1 MPMGNLRSA
10 WNAIH
15 ESGFDP
21 RFVEAGDDF
30 DGLTRL
36 VVPGVGNFSAVM
48 RYLEDNGLA
57 ERLRDFA
64 QSGRPLLGIC
74 AGMQLLALEG
84 SEGGMTPGLG
94 LVDARV
100 IRLPEANGLPL
111 PHVGWSPVRFRFDH
125 PLIEGIKPERD
136 YYFVHSYAMI
146 AEQPHECLGESEYGI
161 PFVSI
166 VAKGNVVGC
175 QFHPEKSQANGL
187 RMIENFCSWDGSC

>member
-57 ERLRDFA
+57 ERLRNFA

-94 LVDARV
+94 LVPSTNPSNPTAVLPAQTDAEWVQRAIDLLQQWGWDPNLLATTLGKYIGRQPLSPQEQDIV
-100 IRLPEANGLPL
+100 RTAQGSLGLPPGL
-111 PHVGWSPVRFRFDH
+111 QPIIPIGTPAT
-125 PLIEGIKPERD
+125 PTPP
-136 YYFVHSYAMI
+136 I
-146 AEQPHECLGESEYGI
+146 ASG
-161 PFVSI
+161 
-166 VAKGNVVGC
+166 AD
-175 QFHPEKSQANGL
+175 
-187 RMIENFCSWDGSC
+187 R

>member
-21 RFVEAGDDF
+21 RFVEADDDF

-48 RYLEDNGLA
+48 RFLEEHGLA
-57 ERLRDFA
+57 DRLRDFA
-64 QSGRPLLGIC
+64 QSGRPLMGIC
-74 AGMQLLALEG
+74 AGMQLLALSG
-84 SEGGMTPGLG
+84 SEGGVTPGLG
-94 LVDARV
+94 LVDAHV
-100 IRLPEANGLPL
+100 IRLPESSGLPL
-111 PHVGWSPVRFRFDH
+111 PHVGWSTVQFRFAH
-125 PLIEGIKPERD
+125 PLVDGIKPDRD
-136 YYFVHSYAMI
+136 YYFVHSYAMTTQRS
-146 AEQPHECLGESEYGI
+146 EECLGESEYGI

-187 RMIENFCSWDGSC
+187 RMIENFCSWDGRC